1 MTLNETV
8 DILKGLKLNGMAE
21 SYNEMMN
28 LPINMRPSLEQAM
41 SRMIEAEK
49 CHRSNALTAK
59 LLKASHLRYTA
70 YMEDIECSTAR
81 NLTRAMLDE
90 IADC

>member
-8 DILKGLKLNGMAE
+8 DMLKRLKLNGMAE

-41 SRMIEAEK
+41 ARMIEAE
-49 CHRSNALTAK
+49 NAIVVMRLQQ
-59 LLKASHLRYTA
+59 SF
-70 YMEDIECSTAR
+70 
-81 NLTRAMLDE
+81 
-90 IADC
+90 

>member
-8 DILKGLKLNGMAE
+8 DMLKSLKLNGMAE

-41 SRMIEAEK
+41 ARMIEAE
-49 CHRSNALTAK
+49 NAIVVMRLQ
-59 LLKASHLRYTA
+59 
-70 YMEDIECSTAR
+70 
-81 NLTRAMLDE
+81 
-90 IADC
+90 

>member
-8 DILKGLKLNGMAE
+8 DMLKSLKLNGMAE

-41 SRMIEAEK
+41 DRMIEAE
-49 CHRSNALTAK
+49 NAIVVMRLQQ
-59 LLKASHLRYTA
+59 SF
-70 YMEDIECSTAR
+70 
-81 NLTRAMLDE
+81 
-90 IADC
+90 